1 MASVY
6 DDEQRIAYE
15 QHITYEHCI
24 AYEKRIAYE
33 QHKAKL
39 EHDIVLLK
47 QTMEDLHDIIQEQGV
62 SLNTIEDEI
71 VASKEEVQTG
81 TEIVQET
88 SYTSYMIGGFTAF
101 ASTVLMLAILL

>member
-15 QHITYEHCI
+15 QHITYE
-24 AYEKRIAYE
+24 

-39 EHDIVLLK
+39 EHDIILLK

-101 ASTVLMLAILL
+101 AGTVLVVAMLL